1 MFDYIDEYEP
11 PDDAGVIAI
20 ENRTDKVCT
29 FSRRHG
35 NGKAILIG
43 FKLKYVWDAHLDHK
57 AFIHR
62 ILAEG
67 GIERSAYSHTGELV
81 VKERAGGGL
90 GDGQTTQRKTTMN
103 LIMICIDTLR
113 YDHARPQRSASC
125 NGTDASRSG
134 REIKTP
140 NLDAFARE
148 AVVFD
153 NAYTGSLASPCTPGS
168 RWASMP

>member
-35 NGKAILIG
+35 SGKAILIG

-67 GIERSAYSHTGELV
+67 GIERLAYSHTGELV
-81 VKERAGGGL
+81 VKERVGGWAG
-90 GDGQTTQRKTTMN
+90 
-103 LIMICIDTLR
+103 
-113 YDHARPQRSASC
+113 
-125 NGTDASRSG
+125 
-134 REIKTP
+134 
-140 NLDAFARE
+140 
-148 AVVFD
+148 
-153 NAYTGSLASPCTPGS
+153 
-168 RWASMP
+168 